1 MPSHRRFKSRIRV
14 MPALSHAAVLRE
26 FQQHDLLL
34 ATSLFEGFGTA
45 VLEAMA
51 AGLPVVASAVGAAPD
66 YIDNGRSGYLIEAGD
81 VDGFVS
87 ACTALI
93 ESSAADR
100 RAMIDAG
107 MNAVATLTWPVIARA
122 TADGYATALARVA
135 E

>member
-1 MPSHRRFKSRIRV
+1 M
-14 MPALSHAAVLRE
+14 MPALSHAAVLRD

-66 YIDNGRSGYLIEAGD
+66 YIDNGRSGYLIEASD

-100 RAMIDAG
+100 RVMIDAG
-107 MNAVATLTWPVIARA
+107 MNAVVTLTWPVIARA
-122 TADGYATALARVA
+122 TADGYATVLTRVA